1 MVKTSANHNSGPIA
15 FRYPRGSVTGIDF
28 PNIIKPIELG
38 KARLISKGE
47 DVLIISYGTILKE
60 CLIARE
66 LLQTDNII
74 PTLIDA
80 RFAKPLDREML
91 TNQILSHKYVLTV
104 EEGSVGG
111 FSAQV
116 TKMIQDEG
124 LLRNILDYKNILL
137 PDSFI
142 DHDSQANQ
150 IIASGLDAKN
160 IHKTIIEMLNVQ

>member
-1 MVKTSANHNSGPIA
+1 MGQ
-15 FRYPRGSVTGIDF
+15 
-28 PNIIKPIELG
+28 
-38 KARLISKGE
+38 ARLISKGE

-60 CLIARE
+60 CLIARD
-66 LLQTDNII
+66 LLQSDNII

-116 TKMIQDEG
+116 TNDP
-124 LLRNILDYKNILL
+124 R
-137 PDSFI
+137 
-142 DHDSQANQ
+142 
-150 IIASGLDAKN
+150 
-160 IHKTIIEMLNVQ
+160 